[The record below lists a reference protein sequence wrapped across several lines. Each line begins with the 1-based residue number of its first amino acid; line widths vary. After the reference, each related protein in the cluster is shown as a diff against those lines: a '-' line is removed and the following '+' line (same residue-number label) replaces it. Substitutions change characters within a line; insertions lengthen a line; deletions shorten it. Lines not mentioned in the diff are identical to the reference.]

1 MKTAKGEEPTAYAIV
16 EILQGAY
23 KEAEVEMALSDLKS
37 AGLGSNPQGS
47 RCRRSARL
55 TGKSTWELIKCVWP
69 SICARQ
75 SGFWRA
81 LHSVP
86 APRNRLLALSA
97 ISLAVQYIQTS
108 TCLAAPRDLAPRRP
122 VSDTGLPTRSDCEEP
137 SVAKYS
143 SDSSRPRHPLLIR
156 RLEAFAFGHFESG
169 ASPFRTAHV
178 RPS

>member
-86 APRNRLLALSA
+86 APPEQVIGLIRN
-97 ISLAVQYIQTS
+97 IP
-108 TCLAAPRDLAPRRP
+108 CRP
-122 VSDTGLPTRSDCEEP
+122 VYPDLYLSRRTSGSGTQTTG
-137 SVAKYS
+137 
-143 SDSSRPRHPLLIR
+143 IR
-156 RLEAFAFGHFESG
+156 YRTSNAFRL
-169 ASPFRTAHV
+169 
-178 RPS
+178 